1 MQAGYPQVRRS
12 PGLDRPW
19 LAAAGARGREPDG
32 VASVAARPFGWPS
45 HGMARAGFTLVEL
58 LVVIAII
65 AALIGLL
72 LPAVQSAREAARR
85 IQCLNNLRQ
94 VGLATH
100 GFHDRTQ
107 RLPMANDDVSNSG
120 FTAILGLL
128 ENGNLEN
135 AYDRTVGP
143 LDPGNTMIR
152 ENPVTTYRCPAML
165 PPPPTNPI
173 KGYSSYLLCVG
184 DVTNAFFAPTSGS
197 DTGLI
202 VRRSGPTL
210 SWQTVPLAAAG
221 VRFAEVTDGLS
232 KTVLASETNFRQL
245 DYMWTSGPSRGQP
258 RYGLGEWAWGY
269 AGASFGTTGTP
280 PNRHNDTTIR
290 SQTQRLT
297 AFRSDH
303 PGGVNVL
310 FGDAAARF
318 VRENVDATVYRAL
331 GTRAGG
337 ESGGGL

>member
-1 MQAGYPQVRRS
+1 MQAGNRDVWRSRRC
-12 PGLDRPW
+12 
-19 LAAAGARGREPDG
+19 GRKQ
-32 VASVAARPFGWPS
+32 RS
-45 HGMARAGFTLVEL
+45 HAWCGFTLVEL
-58 LVVIAII
+58 LVVVAII

-107 RLPMANDDVSNSG
+107 RLPMANDHVSNSG
-120 FTAILGLL
+120 FTAVLGLL
-128 ENGNLEN
+128 ENENLEN

-143 LDPGNTMIR
+143 LDPRNTIVR
-152 ENPVTTYRCPAML
+152 ENPVATYRCPTML

-173 KGYSSYLLCVG
+173 PGYSSYLFCVG
-184 DVTNAFFAPTSGS
+184 DITNAFFAPTSGI

-202 VRRSGPTL
+202 VRRSGATM
-210 SWQTVPLAAAG
+210 SWQTVQLATAG
-221 VRFAEVTDGLS
+221 IRFADVTDGLS
-232 KTVLASETNFRQL
+232 RTVLAGETNFRQL
-245 DYMWTSGPSRGQP
+245 DYLWTSGPSRGQP

-269 AGASFGTTGTP
+269 PGASFGSTGTP
-280 PNRHNDTTIR
+280 LNRHNDTTIT
-290 SQTQRLT
+290 SQTQRLS

-303 PGGVNVL
+303 PGGANML
-310 FGDAAARF
+310 FGDAAVRF
-318 VRENVDATVYRAL
+318 LREDVDATVYRRL

-337 ESGGGL
+337 EIGGDL